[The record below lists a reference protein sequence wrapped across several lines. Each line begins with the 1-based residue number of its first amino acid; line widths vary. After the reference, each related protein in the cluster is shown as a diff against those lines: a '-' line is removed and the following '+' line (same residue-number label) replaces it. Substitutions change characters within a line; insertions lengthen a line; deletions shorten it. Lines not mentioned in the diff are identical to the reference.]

1 MQHIGTMVK
10 YYYEK
15 RDPAWYWLDSI
26 YHEKRFLIIIGAIML
41 AIGFIGAIPLVLL
54 YKWAAQQELDPI
66 TQRPEPIFFGIIS
79 PLYAEIVFIFIITG
93 NVGVAVLVLSLLCKK
108 NQSSNDDDDD
118 NNDIS
123 LTYFILFIESVVG
136 VALPISVL
144 LISVIGVFILFP
156 ILDILAG

>member
-54 YKWAAQQELDPI
+54 YKWGSSTRVRSHNSTPRAYLLWNNI
-66 TQRPEPIFFGIIS
+66 SII
-79 PLYAEIVFIFIITG
+79 
-93 NVGVAVLVLSLLCKK
+93 C
-108 NQSSNDDDDD
+108 
-118 NNDIS
+118 
-123 LTYFILFIESVVG
+123 
-136 VALPISVL
+136 
-144 LISVIGVFILFP
+144 
-156 ILDILAG
+156 

>member
-1 MQHIGTMVK
+1 MVK

-54 YKWAAQQELDPI
+54 YKWGSSTRVRSHNSTPRA
-66 TQRPEPIFFGIIS
+66 IFFGIIS

-93 NVGVAVLVLSLLCKK
+93 NVGIAVLVLSLLCKK
-108 NQSSNDDDDD
+108 NQSGNDDDDDD

>member
-66 TQRPEPIFFGIIS
+66 TQRPE
-79 PLYAEIVFIFIITG
+79 
-93 NVGVAVLVLSLLCKK
+93 LS
-108 NQSSNDDDDD
+108 
-118 NNDIS
+118 S
-123 LTYFILFIESVVG
+123 LE
-136 VALPISVL
+136 
-144 LISVIGVFILFP
+144 
-156 ILDILAG
+156 